1 MSILCGDSD
10 NILLCYVIE
19 IGVVKCW
26 FLWIW
31 MFVQIYF
38 VNILFIIFVV
48 GVMWFGFLF
57 FIEIVINIGYLCY
70 LFIDDMM
77 EVFVINGEILEFV
90 QQVIVEY
97 KSKVLV
103 GVLEFKVQKVNS
115 FRDVD
120 VEVLLYKVYK
130 DVVDILIFIQVII
143 Y

>member
-1 MSILCGDSD
+1 ML
-10 NILLCYVIE
+10 V
-19 IGVVKCW
+19 
-26 FLWIW
+26 
-31 MFVQIYF
+31 FVDLDVCVDLFCQYF
-38 VNILFIIFVV
+38 VYEFCGWSYYV
-48 GVMWFGFLF
+48 WFGFLF

-103 GVLEFKVQKVNS
+103 GVLEFKLQKVNS